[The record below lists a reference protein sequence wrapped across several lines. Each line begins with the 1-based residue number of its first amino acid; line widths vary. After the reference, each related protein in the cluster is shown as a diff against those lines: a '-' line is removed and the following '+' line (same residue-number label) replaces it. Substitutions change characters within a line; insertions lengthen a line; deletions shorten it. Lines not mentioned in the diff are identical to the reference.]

1 MLRNLPHK
9 ERLLVMKAFVTTKE
23 RLCNF
28 LCVTVI
34 VPNKYFDFQYVFLLI
49 TTACIEAKP
58 PQQQVFFFC
67 NFCANLNRNYSCNI
81 FSESELHGEK
91 YDCLKKIGD
100 YGTFFG
106 S

>member
-1 MLRNLPHK
+1 
-9 ERLLVMKAFVTTKE
+9 MKAFVTTKE

-58 PQQQVFFFC
+58 PPQQVFFFC
-67 NFCANLNRNYSCNI
+67 NFCANSKQKLFMQYI
-81 FSESELHGEK
+81 FRIRIAWGK
-91 YDCLKKIGD
+91 V
-100 YGTFFG
+100 
-106 S
+106 